1 MEPTALLRLEP
12 PFLCADHAREHRGVV
27 AIVLLEL
34 YRVQLL
40 EVGSRQ
46 KAVGNVSCQVIV
58 ATLNSFGFI
67 VRRGCNWSQ
76 GILIAYSPCLLLGSL
91 SSLWLDLGHWA
102 SPLPTAPCLL
112 PTISIPSP
120 PIPCQSL
127 LGMTGCNTA
136 GPSRLTLTLTFK

>member
-12 PFLCADHAREHRGVV
+12 PFLCADHAREHRGAV

-58 ATLNSFGFI
+58 AALNSFGFI
-67 VRRGCNWSQ
+67 VRRLQLVAGHSDC
-76 GILIAYSPCLLLGSL
+76 LPLLAYCLLFTSRF
-91 SSLWLDLGHWA
+91 STSHF
-102 SPLPTAPCLL
+102 STSR
-112 PTISIPSP
+112 SIPSP
-120 PIPCQSL
+120 PIPCPSL
-127 LGMTGCNTA
+127 LSMSGCSTTGPA
-136 GPSRLTLTLTFK
+136 RLTLTLTFK